1 MHTKISLMM
10 SIVVVGLLCS
20 CENQKKKE
28 QAQRTTD
35 SLRTELQT
43 NRKLTEAMVE
53 IGTLLDSIDA
63 NRKMLRVQMVEGT
76 NYETFAG
83 RMHDINEYVLNAE
96 TKIAALEKAAAK
108 NSHNDATYAS
118 AIKKLKSDL
127 DARNHELDA
136 LKEQVNVYK
145 NQNENL
151 ITTVGLQKAEIDDK
165 LNQIKLKQDDIANLQ
180 EQVSQL
186 MTKSKLD
193 QGDAYFAQASAIEE
207 AADRTHFAPRKKK
220 NTRKEAIELYKMALN
235 FGKEEAQARITSLEK
250 KL

>member
-1 MHTKISLMM
+1 MHAKISLMM
-10 SIVVVGLLCS
+10 SIVVIGLLCS
-20 CENQKKKE
+20 CEDQKKKE
-28 QAQRTTD
+28 LAQRTTD
-35 SLRTELQT
+35 SLRTELQA

-53 IGTLLDSIDA
+53 IGSLIDSIDA
-63 NRKMLRVQMVEGT
+63 NRKMLRVRMMEGT

-83 RMHDINEYVLNAE
+83 RMRDINKYVLNAE
-96 TKIAALEKAAAK
+96 TKIAALEKAALK
-108 NSHNDATYAS
+108 NSHNDASYAN

-136 LKEQVNVYK
+136 LKEQVSVYK

-165 LNQIKLKQDDIANLQ
+165 LNQIKLKQEDIANLQ

-207 AADRTHFAPRKKK
+207 AANRTHFAPRKKK
-220 NTRKEAIELYKMALN
+220 NTRKEAIELYKLALN
-235 FGKEEAQARITSLEK
+235 FGKEEAQSRITELQK
-250 KL
+250 KM